1 MKKLTEHSSS
11 WQADISSA
19 SQISRILWN
28 PKFHRRVHN
37 SHHLFLSS
45 TRFFQSLLSNPN
57 ALVSIEIC
65 SSHLHLGLPSGIF
78 PSRFPPYA
86 SLFYPPHAP
95 HAPPLSSFLIWFHHR
110 NRIWNAVYSTQLC
123 PYSSSAFFFQIN
135 PLAPELLFLISAHPV
150 YKMWIIREPNKLALW
165 NTLHFEEKKT
175 ESVEHV

>member
-1 MKKLTEHSSS
+1 MKVGSGFRWLRVRTSGRLLWTVYCNMKKLTEHSSS

-28 PKFHRRVHN
+28 SKFHRRVHN

-65 SSHLHLGLPSGIF
+65 SSHVHLGLPSGLF

-86 SLFYPPHAP
+86 SLFYPPPTRHMP
-95 HAPPLSSFLIWFHHR
+95 HPCHPSWFDSITAIVFEMQCTVRSCVRIPLLHSF
-110 NRIWNAVYSTQLC
+110 S
-123 PYSSSAFFFQIN
+123 
-135 PLAPELLFLISAHPV
+135 
-150 YKMWIIREPNKLALW
+150 KLTLW
-165 NTLHFEEKKT
+165 RLNYYF
-175 ESVEHV
+175 